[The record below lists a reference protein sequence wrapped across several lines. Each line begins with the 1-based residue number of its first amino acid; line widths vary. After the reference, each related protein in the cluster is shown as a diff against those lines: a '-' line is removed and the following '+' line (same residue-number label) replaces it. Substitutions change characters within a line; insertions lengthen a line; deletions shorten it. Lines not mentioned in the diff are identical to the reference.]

1 MPRIVVLTCELC
13 GVVDSAENRVAT
25 VSVAGHKV
33 ELCAAERRNLLR
45 MVNVTEEHAAAYVE
59 MFDKRIGTQGAN
71 PTMSQVLEALAQQ
84 QAPAAELG
92 EAAPEA
98 ADETLVS
105 EPAAEDTRKVPAA
118 RKGK

>member
-1 MPRIVVLTCELC
+1 MPRMVVLMCELC

-33 ELCAAERRNLLR
+33 ELCATERRNLLR
-45 MVNVTEEHAAAYVE
+45 MVNVSEEHAAAYVE

-84 QAPAAELG
+84 QASAAELD
-92 EAAPEA
+92 EPAPES
-98 ADETLVS
+98 ADEVLVS
-105 EPAAEDTRKVPAA
+105 EPEAEETRKVPTA